1 MVSMAAIGWPERPH
15 LELPSLS
22 LLEQALR
29 RQPAAVLALF
39 WQGFQCYGQSV
50 SMKVEMQR
58 VQRAIGL
65 SSSGATA
72 VTQLESRC
80 RTHGWRP

>member
-1 MVSMAAIGWPERPH
+1 
-15 LELPSLS
+15 
-22 LLEQALR
+22 
-29 RQPAAVLALF
+29 
-39 WQGFQCYGQSV
+39 
-50 SMKVEMQR
+50 MKVEMQR

-80 RTHGWRP
+80 RTQTDGDPKKTARTFFTRGLRQRGHSRKLENVCWSMCFPYHRRIASNKVQP